1 MLNRGFFD
9 SSRIV
14 VKDVNG
20 RQRLVHEGTGNL
32 FLNPMGDPEDG
43 GGYDTEREAVS
54 HAKRLNTRLQVI
66 LRMGGIKPGISND
79 RAVAFVLWLDGSTS
93 APDRDTYASGCAY

>member
-1 MLNRGFFD
+1 MSVGNFFE

-14 VKDVNG
+14 VKNANG
-20 RQRLVHEGTGNL
+20 RHRLVHKGTGKL
-32 FLNPMGDPEDG
+32 FLNPMGHSEDG
-43 GGYDTEREAVS
+43 GGYDTEHDAIN

-79 RAVAFVLWLDGSTS
+79 RAVAFVLWLDGGIS
-93 APDRDTYASGCAY
+93 ALGREAYANECT